1 MVQASNQL
9 KKVVVTG
16 GNTGI
21 GYAICKLC
29 VEKHD
34 CYVYMGSRD
43 EAKGKAAIEQ
53 MNKECPATVGKI
65 EVLKVDVSS
74 DKSVADAKVALEGRL
89 GGQKLYGL
97 VNNAG
102 IGWGNT
108 ADAIMNTNV
117 YGVKRMSEAFIPL
130 LDASTGRVVNL
141 GSGAGPMYVKK
152 QD

>member
-1 MVQASNQL
+1 M
-9 KKVVVTG
+9 VTG
-16 GNTGI
+16 GNAGI

-74 DKSVADAKVALEGRL
+74 DQSVTDAKAALEARL
-89 GGQKLYGL
+89 GG
-97 VNNAG
+97 
-102 IGWGNT
+102 
-108 ADAIMNTNV
+108 
-117 YGVKRMSEAFIPL
+117 
-130 LDASTGRVVNL
+130 
-141 GSGAGPMYVKK
+141 
-152 QD
+152 